1 MNERVLIVGAGL
13 AGMAAA
19 TVLAERGIHVHVVER
34 ESFLGGRAGSF
45 EDRLE
50 DGTAFQMER
59 GFHAFFRHYKNVR
72 ALISRIDPKLSC
84 LRPLADYPLLGP
96 GGARESFAGLPK
108 TAPLNI
114 LELVRRSPSI
124 RFRDLVKVDTDRARE
139 MLAFDPTRTFA
150 VHDGTTAKEFLD
162 GLRFPPAARQ
172 MLFSVFAHSFFN
184 PEEDYSAAELLA
196 MFHFYFTRNAEGLIF
211 DVMREP
217 FGPALWDPLER
228 YLASRGARIDR
239 RTNALSVARNEN
251 GRFAIAIDRA
261 GVRETIHADGVVLAT
276 EVPGLK
282 KIVSASP
289 ALSALSPSIAGL
301 DVTLPFAVLRLWL
314 DRPCSRDRAPF
325 AGTTGVGGCD
335 NISIYD
341 RFEGESARWA
351 ERTGGTVVELHAYAL
366 DEHADERAVRGD
378 LVAALRT
385 FYPETRKARILEE
398 RFLLRRDCPAFAPGS
413 HAGRPTVETSIE
425 RVALAGDY
433 IKLPFPSALMER
445 SVSSGFIAANL
456 FCRAFGAREE
466 PIHESPRRGVFAP
479 RSSALNEGAAA
490 SRSNAARA

>member
-1 MNERVLIVGAGL
+1 MNERVLIIGAGL

-19 TVLAERGIHVHVVER
+19 TVLAERGLKVHVVER

-45 EDRLE
+45 EDRLA
-50 DGTAFQMER
+50 DGTPFQMER

-72 ALISRIDPKLSC
+72 SLIARVDPKLSC

-124 RFRDLVKVDTDRARE
+124 RFRDLVKVDTERARE
-139 MLAFDPTRTFA
+139 MLAFEPARTYGL
-150 VHDGTTAKEFLD
+150 HDWTTAKDFLD

-184 PEEDYSAAELLA
+184 PEEAYSAAELLA

-228 YLASRGARIDR
+228 YLAGRGARIDR
-239 RTNALSVARNEN
+239 DTTALSVDRDES
-251 GRFAIAIDRA
+251 GRFAVAIDRE
-261 GVRETIHADGVVLAT
+261 GERETVHAEGLVLAT

-282 KIVSASP
+282 KIVAASP
-289 ALSALSPSIAGL
+289 ALAALAPRIASL
-301 DVTLPFAVLRLWL
+301 EVTAPFAVLRVWL
-314 DRPCSRDRAPF
+314 DRPCAADRAPF

-351 ERTGGTVVELHAYAL
+351 ERTGGSVVELHAYAV
-366 DEHADERAVRGD
+366 DDGADEAMVRAD
-378 LVAALRT
+378 LLSALRA
-385 FYPETRKARILEE
+385 FYPETRQARVLEE
-398 RFLLRRDCPAFAPGS
+398 RFLFRRDCPAFAPGS
-413 HAGRPTVETSIE
+413 HAARPSVETPIAG
-425 RVALAGDY
+425 VALAGDY
-433 IKLPFPSALMER
+433 VKLPFPSALMER
-445 SVSSGFIAANL
+445 SVSSGFIAANV
-456 FCRAFGAREE
+456 FCRALGLREE
-466 PIHESPRRGVFAP
+466 PVHESPRRGVFAP
-479 RSSALNEGAAA
+479 RSSRIEADQD
-490 SRSNAARA
+490 AARPPSARV